1 MINVAGQF
9 LRLTQVLFR
18 ELIAVRA
25 VNDMAI
31 EFKARDVKTLTGIF
45 IDVNKI
51 SSTNETLEKSYDF
64 NNLEQILFKMKE
76 LQEK

>member
-1 MINVAGQF
+1 M
-9 LRLTQVLFR
+9 LFR

-64 NNLEQILFKMKE
+64 NNLEQILFKIEE
-76 LQEK
+76 LQESTK